1 LEAKEN
7 VEIQSENQTLASITF
22 QNYFRLYPKLAGMTG
37 TAMTEEAEFGDI
49 YNLACVE
56 IPTNRPILR
65 KDEHDCIYRT
75 EKEKY
80 KAIIDTIKECHA
92 KGQPVLVGTTSV
104 EKSEV
109 IANLLKA
116 QTDIK
121 FEVLN
126 AKHHEREAAIVA
138 EAGRFGAVTIATNMA
153 GRGTDIQLGG
163 NPDVA
168 LKKAL
173 KGDESPEEISALKAK
188 IKAEIEQDKE
198 KVLAAGGLYILG
210 TERHESRRIDNQL
223 RGRSGRQGDP
233 GTSKFFLSLE
243 DDLMRIFGSERMS
256 EMLKRLGL
264 PEGEALVHPFI
275 SKALEKAQKKVEE
288 RNFDIR
294 KSLLKYDDVMN
305 DQRKV
310 IYEQRKELMS
320 ADDISDTVLDMRHDY
335 LTALISNSIPHGT
348 LPEEWN
354 LNRLKQDLFSI
365 TGLNLPV
372 EDWAAQPNTDSED
385 MVEKILTETDTR
397 IADKNKNVPQNI
409 VRLVEKSIVLQSL
422 DQLWKEH
429 IATLELMR
437 HTIVLR
443 AYGQKD
449 PLNEYK
455 REAFNMFSDMLD
467 ILKEKITVITCHAT
481 IQTQS
486 GEDVREQELRRQNQ
500 KMSAFH
506 EQLNGQAPVAP
517 ENQTTVPEE
526 NGHPE
531 WKNISRNSPCP
542 CGSGKKY
549 KHCHGKV
556 A

>member
-1 LEAKEN
+1 
-7 VEIQSENQTLASITF
+7 
-22 QNYFRLYPKLAGMTG
+22 
-37 TAMTEEAEFGDI
+37 
-49 YNLACVE
+49 
-56 IPTNRPILR
+56 
-65 KDEHDCIYRT
+65 
-75 EKEKY
+75 
-80 KAIIDTIKECHA
+80 
-92 KGQPVLVGTTSV
+92 
-104 EKSEV
+104 
-109 IANLLKA
+109 
-116 QTDIK
+116 
-121 FEVLN
+121 
-126 AKHHEREAAIVA
+126 
-138 EAGRFGAVTIATNMA
+138 
-153 GRGTDIQLGG
+153 
-163 NPDVA
+163 
-168 LKKAL
+168 
-173 KGDESPEEISALKAK
+173 
-188 IKAEIEQDKE
+188 
-198 KVLAAGGLYILG
+198 
-210 TERHESRRIDNQL
+210 
-223 RGRSGRQGDP
+223 
-233 GTSKFFLSLE
+233 
-243 DDLMRIFGSERMS
+243 
-256 EMLKRLGL
+256 
-264 PEGEALVHPFI
+264 
-275 SKALEKAQKKVEE
+275 
-288 RNFDIR
+288 
-294 KSLLKYDDVMN
+294 
-305 DQRKV
+305 
-310 IYEQRKELMS
+310 
-320 ADDISDTVLDMRHDY
+320 MRHDY

-397 IADKNKNVPQNI
+397 ITDKNKNVPQNI

-517 ENQTTVPEE
+517 ETQTTVPEE